1 MMMIMMMKLYNDDDD
16 DHNHHHHDHHTGGCD
31 NMKQTEFWFS
41 LAHCADM
48 AGTGCQNSPDDGH
61 EESSSRK
68 C

>member
-1 MMMIMMMKLYNDDDD
+1 MMMIMMMKWYNDDDD
-16 DHNHHHHDHHTGGCD
+16 DHHHHHDHQTGGCD

-41 LAHCADM
+41 LAHCVDM
-48 AGTGCQNSPDDGH
+48 AETGCQNSPDDGH